1 MPTRV
6 HSNWMLQLLI
16 KLVLYL
22 KKKKFQ
28 TVLCIR
34 SHNKGFL
41 KDVAFSEAVIKHT
54 SRKMAYAC
62 QNLRVLQEFN
72 FICIMILLS

>member
-1 MPTRV
+1 M
-6 HSNWMLQLLI
+6 SFI
-16 KLVLYL
+16 F
-22 KKKKFQ
+22 KKNNNFQ

-41 KDVAFSEAVIKHT
+41 KDVAFSQAVIKHT
-54 SRKMAYAC
+54 SRKMAYAF
-62 QNLRVLQEFN
+62 QNLMVLQECN